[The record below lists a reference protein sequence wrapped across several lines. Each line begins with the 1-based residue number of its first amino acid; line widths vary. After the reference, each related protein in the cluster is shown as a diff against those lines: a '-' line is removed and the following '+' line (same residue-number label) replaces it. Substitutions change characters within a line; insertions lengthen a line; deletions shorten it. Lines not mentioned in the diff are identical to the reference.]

1 MHYDTDFTA
10 LADPS
15 RRRLYEKLR
24 RGEKTVTELVRATR
38 LSQPGVSQHLRVLR
52 EARLVTQRSEGT
64 RRYYR
69 TDHDGLS
76 ELRNYIDSFW
86 GDVLTAYAADDP
98 NPPTRKR

>member
-1 MHYDTDFTA
+1 MHYDSALVA
-10 LADPS
+10 LADPT

-24 RGEKTVTELVRATR
+24 RGEKTVSELVKASR

-69 TDHDGLS
+69 IDHDGLS

-86 GDVLTAYAADDP
+86 GDVLAAYAADDP
-98 NPPTRKR
+98 NPPSRKR

>member
-1 MHYDTDFTA
+1 MDYNQTLAA
-10 LADPS
+10 LADPT

-24 RGEKTVTELVRATR
+24 RGEKTVSELVRATR

-52 EARLVTQRSEGT
+52 DARLVSQRSEGT

-69 TDHDGLS
+69 IDHDGLA

-98 NPPTRKR
+98 NPPSRKR